1 MQDRYRQLLI
11 VCGAISMG
19 LLMLNAVLTYLYASK
34 QLPVSEVP
42 PAVPLA
48 LFALSLL
55 LLGAA
60 SAVKRAVFKRSEAEG
75 FDGDPDRRFAAYRTA
90 TLVAF
95 ATREAGGLIGFAMA
109 LMTGNPWW
117 SWGLGGAALI
127 AMYLDRPRMEMLG

>member
-1 MQDRYRQLLI
+1 MQDRYRQLQI
-11 VCGAISMG
+11 VCGAIAMG

-34 QLPVSEVP
+34 QLPVSEVS
-42 PAVPLA
+42 PAIPLA
-48 LFALSLL
+48 LFAVSLL

-60 SAVKRAVFKRSEAEG
+60 SAVKRAVFKRADAEG
-75 FDGDPDRRFAAYRTA
+75 FEGDPDRRFAAYRTA

-95 ATREAGGLIGFAMA
+95 AMREAAGLVGFVLA

-127 AMYLDRPRMEMLG
+127 AMYLDRPRLEMLG

>member
-11 VCGAISMG
+11 VCGAIAMG
-19 LLMLNAVLTYLYASK
+19 LLMANAALTYLYASK
-34 QLPVSEVP
+34 QIPVSEIP

-60 SAVKRAVFKRSEAEG
+60 SAVKRAVFKRAEAEG
-75 FDGDPDRRFAAYRTA
+75 FEGDPDRRFAAYRTA

-95 ATREAGGLIGFAMA
+95 AMREATGLVGFVLA